1 MQRNSKVDMKK
12 KEICSKSVIKT
23 FYGSKFLVSGYIFKL
38 VYIVK
43 VAGDQRFVVREISLK
58 NL

>member
-1 MQRNSKVDMKK
+1 MKK

-23 FYGSKFLVSGYIFKL
+23 FYGSKFLVSDYIFKL